1 MSVRQ
6 PSIVVFDIGNVLIEW
21 DPRFLYRKIFADEAE
36 MEWFLAH
43 VCTPAWNLEQDR
55 GRAMADAVA
64 LLLADHP
71 EREMAIRAFDE
82 RWIETVSGPIHESV
96 RVLETLRREGVPDYA
111 ITNFSHEKFPV
122 AQNHF
127 PFLRDFRGVIVSGEE
142 KLLKPDAAIYRCFLD
157 RYGLNAEDCVF
168 IDDSPANVAGA
179 RAVGMHALHFTAPGT
194 LAADLRGLGF
204 PV

>member
-1 MSVRQ
+1 MTQ

-36 MEWFLAH
+36 MEWFLGH
-43 VCTPAWNLEQDR
+43 VCTPDWNLEQDR

-71 EREMAIRAFDE
+71 DHATAIRAFDE
-82 RWIETVSGPIHESV
+82 RWIETVSGPIEGSV
-96 RVLETLRREGVPDYA
+96 RLLETLRRAGVPDYA

-122 AQNHF
+122 AQKHF

-142 KLLKPDAAIYRCFLD
+142 KLLKPEAAIYRLLLD
-157 RYGLNAEDCVF
+157 RYGLKAEDCVF
-168 IDDSPANVAGA
+168 IDDSAANVAGA
-179 RAVGMHALHFTAPGT
+179 RAVGMHALHFTGPDT
-194 LAADLRGLGF
+194 LATDLRGLGF